1 MKKQSTKL
9 PQQDKLDITCMI
21 TLRSETEKDFRGYP
35 VKKKYKGLVTEGKF
49 YKIVAATMENG
60 VLQEFVTPWRQL
72 PGDAIVEKV
81 DEPYTYVIAN
91 SDASVK

>member
-9 PQQDKLDITCMI
+9 PQQDKLDITCTI
-21 TLRSETEKDFRGYP
+21 TLTTRPDWPKPP

>member
-1 MKKQSTKL
+1 MKKTTKL

-21 TLRSETEKDFRGYP
+21 TLTSNERDFKGD
-35 VKKKYKGLVTEGKF
+35 VIKKRYKGLVTEGRF

-72 PGDAIVEKV
+72 PGDALVEKV

-91 SDASVK
+91 SDASIK